1 MSWSRYLDQLAPWLS
16 TNLDANWTRDV
27 KSLHELLRQGDSINQ
42 MMQVTGEEGV
52 TLEDYITWQK
62 SVLLDM
68 AYLQQDA
75 FDDVDACM
83 PRERQLE
90 SLRLIKRLVD
100 CDYGFEHRDA
110 AREFF
115 TKVIGLYKNWNY
127 SAAESPEYEK
137 YRREIEETVER
148 QVSARF

>member
-1 MSWSRYLDQLAPWLS
+1 
-16 TNLDANWTRDV
+16 LDANWVRDV
-27 KSLHELLRQGDSINQ
+27 KELRELLEKGDSIYQ

-83 PRERQLE
+83 PRERQLD
-90 SLRLIKRLVD
+90 SLRLIKSFVD
-100 CDYGFEHRDA
+100 RDYSFSDRNSARD
-110 AREFF
+110 FF

-127 SAAESPEYEK
+127 SPPGSPDYQR
-137 YRREIEETVER
+137 YRQELE
-148 QVSARF
+148 QAQHSN